1 MPVNLREFDSLGVF
15 SIDQTT
21 IIDKDK
27 NAKELNSLEI
37 KNSFYAD
44 SKSVKYILRG
54 ANSGSLQLDDVGT
67 LINIENNTINFITGQ
82 IIAVNPNGTLFA
94 KKLESAVFCNGSGA
108 VSISSTL
115 ETTIKDDIPEGETW
129 DVVPLGSVNNFTY
142 NTTRAGTTSNIK
154 WIAMT
159 DVVSIAWS

>member
-1 MPVNLREFDSLGVF
+1 M
-15 SIDQTT
+15 
-21 IIDKDK
+21 
-27 NAKELNSLEI
+27 
-37 KNSFYAD
+37 
-44 SKSVKYILRG
+44 
-54 ANSGSLQLDDVGT
+54 QLDDVGT

-115 ETTIKDDIPEGETW
+115 ETTIKDDITEGETW
-129 DVVPLGSVNNFTY
+129 DVVTLGSVNNFTY